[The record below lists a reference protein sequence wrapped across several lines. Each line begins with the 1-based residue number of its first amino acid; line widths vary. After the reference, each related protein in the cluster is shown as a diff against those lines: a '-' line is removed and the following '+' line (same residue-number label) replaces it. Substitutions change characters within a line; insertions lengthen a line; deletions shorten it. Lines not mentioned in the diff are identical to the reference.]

1 MNNRL
6 SYKIDRSLLQMEAN
20 VRENRNETLKVED
33 FWSML
38 CGNKIA
44 GWDSLSHIEDCVSY

>member
-6 SYKIDRSLLQMEAN
+6 SYKIGRSLLQMEAN

-33 FWSML
+33 F
-38 CGNKIA
+38 
-44 GWDSLSHIEDCVSY
+44 